1 LKATLIG
8 GLLVSGPP
16 IGIGLALCCAVIWVL
31 WKFSLRSFRDNGDA
45 VIAIGVTVLILL
57 TATVMANAPGP

>member
-1 LKATLIG
+1 VEATLIG
-8 GLLVSGPP
+8 GLQAFGHP
-16 IGIGLALCCAVIWVL
+16 IGIGLALCCAVVWVL

>member
-1 LKATLIG
+1 MEATLIG
-8 GLLVSGPP
+8 SLPVFGPP
-16 IGIGLALCCAVIWVL
+16 IGIGLALCCAVVWAL
-31 WKFSLRSFRDNGDA
+31 WKFLPRVFRSNGDA